1 MPFLA
6 TPRVTNSTDGRVSV
20 QITDLYPHKTQS
32 NATISPNFK
41 GPVYLYAHT
50 RNITEDVALDVN
62 FATTTDLTG
71 LAVYIL
77 TTVENTAAGNI
88 ALTADEAN
96 DIADALVLRMR
107 SAQTLTLADINAV
120 IVANT
125 AAGNDL
131 DGTLGNSTGSVLEVL
146 QIISGYKVFSIAAG
160 QDVQDA
166 GAFVPL
172 AAQDQAD
179 ALTDPADYASLW
191 SDFNNNPSFWISAKR
206 GQLRKAQER
215 VDASGNPAPYVVIYG
230 DDGSLYI

>member
-41 GPVYLYAHT
+41 GPVYLYGHT
-50 RNITEDVALDVN
+50 RDISQDVALDVN

-71 LAVYIL
+71 LAVYLL
-77 TTVENTAAGNI
+77 TTVENTAAAGI
-88 ALTADEAN
+88 ALTSDQAN
-96 DIADALVLRMR
+96 DIADALILRMR
-107 SAQTLTLADINAV
+107 SAQSLTIADINAV
-120 IVANT
+120 IVENT

-131 DGTLGNSTGSVLEVL
+131 DGILGNSTGTVLEVL
-146 QIISGYKVFSIAAG
+146 QIISGYKVFSIPAG

-172 AAQDQAD
+172 AGLDQAGS
-179 ALTDPADYASLW
+179 LTNPADYASLW
-191 SDFNNNPSFWISAKR
+191 SDFNNHPSFWISAKR